1 MRKIWQNMSFCSP
14 VFTRIYDSVLI
25 RGNTPDSGIFYTV
38 YPVTLS
44 LDFRKIWYEAEGNPH
59 SHPFPLSL
67 NRDKFQLR
75 NICLTLLKRSCCIY
89 FD

>member
-44 LDFRKIWYEAEGNPH
+44 LDFRKIWYEAEGNP
-59 SHPFPLSL
+59 SL
-67 NRDKFQLR
+67 PSQ
-75 NICLTLLKRSCCIY
+75 S
-89 FD
+89 